1 VQSNA
6 SACKKIEV
14 GDELVYVDGHT
25 VVSAVLYGNFNGCAT
40 GESLAVDNASSEQ
53 LTTQNGRH

>member
-1 VQSNA
+1 LQLLTIFVSEIACRGLISVQSNA

-25 VVSAVLYGNFNGCAT
+25 VVSAVL
-40 GESLAVDNASSEQ
+40 
-53 LTTQNGRH
+53 